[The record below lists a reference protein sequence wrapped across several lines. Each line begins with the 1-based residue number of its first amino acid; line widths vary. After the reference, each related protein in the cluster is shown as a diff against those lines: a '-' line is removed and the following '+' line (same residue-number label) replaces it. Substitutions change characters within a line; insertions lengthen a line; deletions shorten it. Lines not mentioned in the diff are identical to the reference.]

1 MPQLDAITFST
12 QIFWLLILFVSF
24 YFFVLKNILPNILLN
39 LKVRQTTLNKLE
51 NNNTSL
57 TTEVTL
63 INNQVNKVNLNLS
76 NSLNN
81 YLENLNKL
89 FLDHVNYLTSVINN
103 NKELNKNFTEIFIR
117 QKLLKNNE

>member
-76 NSLNN
+76 NSLNS

-89 FLDHVNYLTSVINN
+89 FLNHINYLTSVINN